1 MASKPIKIL
10 ELPYSM
16 MQFLII
22 TFIYIFWS
30 LSLCIFH
37 SDITCIMLQSNCLYE
52 NFLSVTTHWWQFFS
66 SMKIVFIQTSSFAG
80 LHDNLHEGRFK
91 WFDGLRFQ
99 HGVCVPVHANGGHTE
114 NCIAWSIEKPE
125 GCWEDRRCYEKI
137 PYTCRIPVEG
147 DSHYPLTPANI
158 TITSILAEHYYA
170 NTFIA
175 DHYNW
180 ELPLKDLKAVCK
192 FLIVHKLY

>member
-1 MASKPIKIL
+1 
-10 ELPYSM
+10 
-16 MQFLII
+16 
-22 TFIYIFWS
+22 
-30 LSLCIFH
+30 
-37 SDITCIMLQSNCLYE
+37 
-52 NFLSVTTHWWQFFS
+52 
-66 SMKIVFIQTSSFAG
+66 MKIVFIQTSSFAG

-147 DSHYPLTPANI
+147 DLHYPLTPANI
-158 TITSILAEHYYA
+158 TITSLLDEHYYA

-192 FLIVHKLY
+192 FLIVHKLYLNNTKVSRKHCNYLTLPTFPFSFANSNTLEVIFY